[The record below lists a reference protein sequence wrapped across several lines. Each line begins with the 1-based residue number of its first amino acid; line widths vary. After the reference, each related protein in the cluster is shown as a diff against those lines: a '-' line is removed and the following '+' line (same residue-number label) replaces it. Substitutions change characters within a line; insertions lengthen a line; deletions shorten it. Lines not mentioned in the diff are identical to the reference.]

1 MKPGDRSRDT
11 DRMARLS
18 AALDQTVRDTGLPVV
33 AVWLHGS
40 WATAHERA
48 DSDLDLGL
56 LAERPLSWTER
67 GDFVAKLACL
77 LDETWDID
85 AVDLLRAD
93 TVFAAM
99 VVSTGERAFA
109 RGDAAQRFEMR
120 AMSGYARLNEE
131 RGAILADILERGTI
145 SSSRRASFP
154 ANSRAA

>member
-1 MKPGDRSRDT
+1 MKPSDRSRDP
-11 DRMARLS
+11 DRVARLS
-18 AALDQTVRDTGLPVV
+18 AATDQAVRDTGLPIV
-33 AVWLHGS
+33 ATWLHGS

-67 GDFVAKLACL
+67 SAFAAKLACL

-85 AVDLLRAD
+85 AVDLLSAD
-93 TVFAAM
+93 SVFAAM
-99 VVSTGERAFA
+99 VVSSGERVFA

-131 RGAILADILERGTI
+131 RGEILADILERGTI
-145 SSSRRASFP
+145 RRRATV
-154 ANSRAA
+154 AER